1 MAFQFPLLRLPIRIR
16 RSLPLAMTL
25 LATGLLAA
33 PATAQ
38 EGPIPPRDLG
48 AIDQQLQSILPVAP
62 PNVPQ
67 SFRAPSGA
75 GVSVRSF
82 EAVSRN
88 SNALC
93 INCVNPCR
101 GYEITY
107 TRADQS
113 ERIVMEGFRC
123 LNASNMWVMARPE
136 TIIARQATGQG
147 TPVVEAPIFGQPGL
161 EDVPEMSEEEL
172 RNRGLLPP
180 LSPDIAN
187 GSGGPRPLTPEESQA
202 AGIQNGVPIAD
213 TFGQNNDGAG
223 AGQGDIQ
230 QAPLPD
236 ATAGQPLPADGTQP
250 AEPQTETDTAAAP
263 LPGAQEQNEVIGA
276 TATSPVDAPPA
287 RAITEADTVS
297 RVIYPG
303 GGDTGG
309 AAEPTPGDAQTQR
322 SGDDDTDMTTA
333 LSDPAVVSR
342 LKQLR
347 YLPQSA
353 SGTDREQVR
362 QAVGS
367 FAVDE
372 QFALPVDAAALSA
385 RLDAAAERNETIG
398 ACTGN
403 GGVET
408 ICEEGK

>member
-1 MAFQFPLLRLPIRIR
+1 MAFLSPFARLRTRFR
-16 RSLPLAMTL
+16 GAAPLA
-25 LATGLLAA
+25 AGLLAA
-33 PATAQ
+33 GLLASPAAGQ

-62 PNVPQ
+62 ANVPQ

-75 GVSVRSF
+75 SISVRSF
-82 EAVSRN
+82 DAVSRR

-93 INCVNPCR
+93 INCANPCR
-101 GYEITY
+101 GYEVTY
-107 TRADQS
+107 IRADQG
-113 ERIVMEGFRC
+113 ERVVLEGFRC
-123 LNASNMWVMARPE
+123 RNANGMWVMARPE
-136 TIIARQATGQG
+136 TIIARESTGQG
-147 TPVVEAPIFGQPGL
+147 VPIVEAPIYGQPGL

-187 GSGGPRPLTPEESQA
+187 GSGAPRPLTPEEAQA
-202 AGIQNGVPIAD
+202 AGIPNGVLVPD
-213 TFGQNNDGAG
+213 TFGQNDGAG
-223 AGQGDIQ
+223 AGLGDIQ
-230 QAPLPD
+230 SAPLPD
-236 ATAGQPLPADGTQP
+236 ATASTPPPADETQP
-250 AEPQTETDTAAAP
+250 TGTTSAP
-263 LPGAQEQNEVIGA
+263 LPGAQAQNEVIGA
-276 TATSPVDAPPA
+276 TATTPVETPPA
-287 RAITEADTVS
+287 RQITDADTVS

-303 GGDTGG
+303 GTDTGG
-309 AAEPTPGDAQTQR
+309 AAQPTPGETQSQR
-322 SGDDDTDMTTA
+322 GDDDADMTAA

-347 YLPQSA
+347 YLPPSA

-372 QFALPVDAAALSA
+372 QFALPIDAAALSA
-385 RLDAAAERNETIG
+385 RLEAAAERNEAI
-398 ACTGN
+398 ASCTGN

-408 ICEEGK
+408 ICAE